1 MLRTL
6 RVAGPGAVAG
16 TVAGWVLAATI
27 GGNLMTSF
35 TFAGGRG
42 YEATGPIG
50 AIVGAVAGALLALLM
65 LSRRSSTGSAGAS
78 RSTPTIA
85 R

>member
-16 TVAGWVLAATI
+16 TVAGWLLAATI
-27 GGNLMTSF
+27 GGNFMPSF

-50 AIVGAVAGALLALLM
+50 AVVGAAAGALLALLM
-65 LSRRSSTGSAGAS
+65 SSHGSSTGSAGAS
-78 RSTPTIA
+78 RATPTIA